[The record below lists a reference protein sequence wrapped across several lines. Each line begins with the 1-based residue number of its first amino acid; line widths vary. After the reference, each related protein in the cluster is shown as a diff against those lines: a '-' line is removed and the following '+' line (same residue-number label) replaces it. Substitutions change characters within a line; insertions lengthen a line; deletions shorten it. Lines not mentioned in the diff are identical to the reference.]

1 MVYPG
6 LEMIKQLI
14 RMIGAF
20 GDGTEYVDFHK
31 TLEQIENL
39 QKRVSFLSKEIEAK
53 IAEFAKLK
61 YENRLESLNAQVEN
75 IKEQIKR
82 KQCDSKTEL
91 IIRWGRRDKQSA
103 SIHVECVTQAQ
114 TTALANILRV
124 VVDGEEEL
132 LGIQEVQKL

>member
-1 MVYPG
+1 
-6 LEMIKQLI
+6 MIKQLI

-39 QKRVSFLSKEIEAK
+39 QKRVSVLAREIEAK
-53 IAEFAKLK
+53 IAEFSKLK
-61 YENRLESLNAQVEN
+61 YESRILALESLA
-75 IKEQIKR
+75 
-82 KQCDSKTEL
+82 KQNQCNSKTQL
-91 IIRWGRRDKQSA
+91 IVRWGRRDKQSA

-114 TTALANILRV
+114 TTALANVLRV

-132 LGIQEVQKL
+132 LGVQEVQKL